1 MSWQVAVRRGL
12 CVLAVV
18 VGVVAVGFVSDFS
31 SDFVSDDYVA
41 DAWAD

>member
-1 MSWQVAVRRGL
+1 MG
-12 CVLAVV
+12 AVV
-18 VGVVAVGFVSDFS
+18 VGVVAVGFVSDFL